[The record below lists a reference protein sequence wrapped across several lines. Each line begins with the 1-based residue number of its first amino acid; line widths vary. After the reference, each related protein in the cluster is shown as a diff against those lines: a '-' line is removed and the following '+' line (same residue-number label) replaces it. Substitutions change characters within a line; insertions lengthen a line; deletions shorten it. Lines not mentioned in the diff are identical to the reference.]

1 MIATGAYKEL
11 TTQEAWENYQS
22 KFKSTFKD

>member
-11 TTQEAWENYQS
+11 TTEDAWKNYQS
-22 KFKSTFKD
+22 KFESTFKD